1 MHAVFLFLKTILD
14 SSSGSLLRIHIVS
27 VLLIRLAPLLAK
39 DSYAH
44 VLEGLKVS
52 PSSFDFGFLMFFE

>member
-1 MHAVFLFLKTILD
+1 MKTILD

-39 DSYAH
+39 DSYAYI
-44 VLEGLKVS
+44 LEGLKVS
-52 PSSFDFGFLMFFE
+52 PSSFDFRFLLFFE